1 MTAAP
6 YDISVI
12 LPFADHE
19 EIIGRAVKRLAGHL
33 RAMEVRFEI
42 LCIDEDSGDNSH
54 AVLGLLRAEI
64 PELSLATAQGRG
76 RGMAAGVAQARGAV
90 LWMLC
95 PEVAAQTLSPF
106 GGFYRRVSAG
116 ELDVVSVDGRYCV
129 CRRARVLD
137 LVTGMRGGPGMYERL
152 AKRASGRDLRVERHG
167 DRRRGGA
174 PRRPLDLLRSRPFA
188 RLLDAAPVRAA
199 LTWIDEV

>member
-33 RAMEVRFEI
+33 RALEVRFEI
-42 LCIDEDSGDNSH
+42 FCVDEDSGDNSH
-54 AVLGLLRAEI
+54 AVLGLMRAEI
-64 PELSLATAQGRG
+64 PELALATAPGRG

-90 LWMLC
+90 LWMLT
-95 PEVAAQTLSPF
+95 PEVAMQTLAPF
-106 GGFYRRVSAG
+106 GGLYRRVAGG
-116 ELDVVSVDGRYCV
+116 ELDVVAVDGRYSV

-137 LVTGMRGGPGMYERL
+137 VVTGMRGGPGMFERL
-152 AKRASGRDLRVERHG
+152 AKRAAGRDLRVERHG
-167 DRRRGGA
+167 GRGGA
-174 PRRPLDLLRSRPFA
+174 ARRPLGLLRSRPFA

-199 LTWIDEV
+199 LTWIDGDA